1 MVSSPATVAPESCPR
16 AKVNEVVRSPSLAG
30 LGTGESAR
38 PSLYLTEDM
47 TSSSLLTMRMP
58 SALELDRDRKH
69 PLQAMGDAEL
79 LASCEER
86 KAEKYSVVAAW
97 HACIAVIQRR
107 IAVCTSA
114 AWLRMCQDAEA
125 QERAAGGGGAAG
137 LATPRSPAEGAAAAG
152 GDGGARRGRR
162 QQPPVEAQ
170 VNLAARANGHPVLR
184 VVEGDATQQVTTFSL
199 REILESI
206 MVDQLT
212 ALGASAWVNHL
223 QVSGKRWA
231 MSATQAVKI
240 DKGSAVKVPWFWHWA
255 EARAREA
262 TAGQLAGAG
271 AMRIRSAQE
280 LVGSTD
286 FDPMSISFAWLSWLA
301 RLGLLVAGKHDPAGG
316 QMLAMVWAGV
326 NRAYLTA
333 ERDTHKMF
341 RHAAVMP
348 GSGAARAGGGASWQ
362 AASPG
367 PSSKGGA
374 GGAAAASGGG
384 AGKRS
389 ATTSPAR
396 GSKRE
401 GRARCPKC
409 TKWHTPGAACPSV
422 AAS

>member
-1 MVSSPATVAPESCPR
+1 MIATPGTAAPEVCPR
-16 AKVNEVVRSPSLAG
+16 AKTGEAVRSPSLSG

-38 PSLYLTEDM
+38 PSLFLTEDM
-47 TSSSLLTMRMP
+47 ISSSLLTMRMP

-107 IAVCTSA
+107 IAVCTAA
-114 AWLRMCQDAEA
+114 AWIKLCQDAEA
-125 QERAAGGGGAAG
+125 QERVTGGGGPAG
-137 LATPRSPAEGAAAAG
+137 LATPRTPADGIVAPGGEGG
-152 GDGGARRGRR
+152 TRRGRR
-162 QQPPVEAQ
+162 QQAVPDAQ
-170 VNLAARANGHPVLR
+170 INLATRANGHPVLR
-184 VVEGDATQQVTTFSL
+184 VVEGDATQQVTTYSI

-240 DKGSAVKVPWFWHWA
+240 DKGTAVKVPWFWHWA

-262 TAGQLAGAG
+262 TAGQLTGAG

-280 LVGSTD
+280 LVGATD
-286 FDPMSISFAWLSWLA
+286 FDPMSLSFAWLSWLA

-326 NRAYLTA
+326 NRAYLQA

-348 GSGAARAGGGASWQ
+348 GAGAARAAANPTWHASSP
-362 AASPG
+362 AAG
-367 PSSKGGA
+367 NKGGA
-374 GGAAAASGGG
+374 NGGAAASGASV
-384 AGKRS
+384 GKRS
-389 ATTSPAR
+389 ATASPAR
-396 GSKRE
+396 GTKRE
-401 GRARCPKC
+401 GRARCAKC
-409 TKWHTPGAACPSV
+409 SKWHAPGAACPAV